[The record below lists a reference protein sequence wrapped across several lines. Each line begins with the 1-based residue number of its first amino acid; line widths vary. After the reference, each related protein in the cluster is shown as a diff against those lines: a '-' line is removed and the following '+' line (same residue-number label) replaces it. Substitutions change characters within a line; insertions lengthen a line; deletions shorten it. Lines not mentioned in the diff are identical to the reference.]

1 MAFTIAEG
9 ERMFDLPVKSLM
21 EPKKLIMVSQDTT
34 VSEAAAL
41 MASKNTGAVLVIDN
55 QQLVGIFTERDAV
68 FRVLAKGQDA
78 LTTRLRDVMTVA
90 PSTVTAGTSYG
101 HALLLMHEKGF
112 RHVPVVDGDRVVGIV
127 ASRNAMDPQ
136 LEEFV
141 SEARRREHYR

>member
-1 MAFTIAEG
+1 MTLTFAEG

-21 EPKKLIMVSQDTT
+21 EPKKLIMVSKETT
-34 VSEAAAL
+34 VSEAAGL
-41 MASKNTGAVLVIDN
+41 MASKNAGAVLVIDN

-68 FRVLAKGQDA
+68 FRVLAMGKDA
-78 LTTRLRDVMTVA
+78 VSTQLRDVMTAA
-90 PSTVTAGTSYG
+90 PSTVAGSTSYG

-112 RHVPVVDGDRVVGIV
+112 RHVPVVDGDRVIGIV

>member
-1 MAFTIAEG
+1 
-9 ERMFDLPVKSLM
+9 MFDLPVKSLM